1 MSRGDTSDAAALLI
15 ARRRPFRASSVLKHV
30 WLALVA
36 GLFAFPFYW
45 MLTTAFKDFFEASQ
59 FPPTLVPRELHPENF
74 VTAWNEAPWTRYF
87 LNTILVATS
96 VTLGT
101 LITATLAA
109 YAFARMEFKGK
120 SLLFTL
126 VLATLMIPNEA
137 TIIPNFV
144 IMGRRYLNLYDT
156 YWAQILPFVASGFSI
171 FLLRQFFL
179 SFPRE
184 LFDAARIDGAGHLRF
199 LSSILLPNST
209 PVLVTVALFN
219 FLASWNAFLW
229 PLLVTSKDELRP
241 VQLGVQVFSSEFGS
255 QYHLTMAA
263 ATFVILPVIVLF
275 LVAQRQLIQGYARAG
290 IRG

>member
-1 MSRGDTSDAAALLI
+1 MNEPSRSTL
-15 ARRRPFRASSVLKHV
+15 ARRHRPFHLSSLLKHV
-30 WLALVA
+30 WLTSIAVLLV
-36 GLFAFPFYW
+36 FPFYW

-59 FPPTLVPRELHPENF
+59 FPPTLFPRELHPENF
-74 VTAWNEAPWTRYF
+74 VTAWNEAPWARYF

-96 VTLGT
+96 VTVGT

-109 YAFARMEFKGK
+109 YAFARMEFAGK
-120 SLLFTL
+120 SVIFTL

-179 SFPRE
+179 SFPKE

-199 LSSILLPNST
+199 LWSILLPNSI
-209 PVLVTVALFN
+209 PVIVTVALFN

-263 ATFVILPVIVLF
+263 ATFVILPVIALF
-275 LVAQRQLIQGYARAG
+275 LVAQRQLIQGYARTG